1 MRTIVP
7 PIYLLAVASALTA
20 IGLHHVGSVQS
31 QEPIRPTEVIQ
42 LFNGKDLTG
51 WYVWLKDTQREDPRR
66 VFSVHDGL
74 LHISGDGLG
83 GLTTEKSYRDYHLV
97 TEWKW
102 GPRTW
107 GSRAKAAKDSGI
119 LVHGIGPD
127 GGYNGTWLCSFESQ
141 IIQGGCGDFIV
152 VAGKL
157 ADGSPAPLQLTAEVT
172 EDRNGQPIWK
182 KGGERRTFQRGR
194 VNWFGR
200 DPDWKDVLGFRGRQD
215 VENPDGEWNRQEVIC
230 DGNRI
235 TNIVNGVVVNEA
247 IDVSPSAG
255 KIQIQ
260 SELAEIFFRKI
271 ELHPVKKT
279 SGTTNR

>member
-1 MRTIVP
+1 MGRTWWVWLVGLGIVVGA
-7 PIYLLAVASALTA
+7 ITRVAQA
-20 IGLHHVGSVQS
+20 QS
-31 QEPIRPTEVIQ
+31 EEPIRPTEVIH

-51 WYVWLKDTQREDPRR
+51 WYVWLKDTQRQDPRK
-66 VFSVHDGL
+66 VFSVHDGM

-83 GLTTEKSYRDYHLV
+83 GLTTEKSYRDYHLI
-97 TEWKW
+97 TEWRW
-102 GPRTW
+102 GRRTW
-107 GSRAKAAKDSGI
+107 GSRANAAKDSGI

-152 VAGKL
+152 VAGRL
-157 ADGSPAPLQLTAEVT
+157 ADGSPAPLKLTAEV
-172 EDRNGQPIWK
+172 EQDRDGEYVWK
-182 KGGERRTFQRGR
+182 KGGQRRTFERGR

-230 DGNRI
+230 DGSRI
-235 TNIVNGVVVNEA
+235 INVLNGVVVNEA
-247 IDVSPSAG
+247 VEVSPSAG

-260 SELAEIFFRKI
+260 SELAEIYFRRI
-271 ELHPVKKT
+271 ELHPIAPKDTAEEQK
-279 SGTTNR
+279 

>member
-1 MRTIVP
+1 MRTIVR
-7 PIYLLAVASALTA
+7 PIYLLAVASALAA

-42 LFNGKDLTG
+42 LFNGTDLTG

-279 SGTTNR
+279 SGTINR